1 MLISRQILT
10 VFFLGFVLLV
20 SCSKDETSPTQTDN
34 FTKVFTANIDGTA
47 WDGSSN
53 ATVQK
58 SGSTTTISGT
68 AANGQKI
75 NLELNGNLLS
85 GFTTIGI
92 HKGQVIEQPA
102 NVWTSSISSV
112 TIDTVTSTVIQGK
125 FQFIASPSSGSGA
138 VNRTVTDG
146 KFSLKF

>member
-1 MLISRQILT
+1 MCISRLIVS
-10 VFFLGFVLLV
+10 VFFLGFALLV

-34 FTKVFTANIDGTA
+34 FTKVFTATIDGSA
-47 WDGSSN
+47 WDGSSD

-75 NLELNGNLLS
+75 NLELNGNLMS
-85 GFTTIGI
+85 GFTTLGI
-92 HKGQVIEQPA
+92 HKGQIIEQSA
-102 NVWTSSISSV
+102 NVWTSSIISV
-112 TIDTVTSTVIQGK
+112 TIDTVTATILQGK
-125 FQFIASPSSGSGA
+125 FQFLANPSSGSGTI
-138 VNRTVTDG
+138 NKTVTEG